1 MSVTKN
7 IFQDGVY
14 LDIDNYNVKNT
25 MLIHGRNLSF
35 ISGEN
40 NNFILFNTK
49 GTEPLNVFL
58 SDGFYPI
65 GIVEYLGIAYI
76 FSHNPT
82 TLKGEIGTYPSPEY
96 ITSPGMI
103 TKQYRP
109 LKNLIKVGD
118 SIASSF
124 TTEALNFD
132 FKHPLDLE
140 ARIEYDGSV
149 NLYMTD
155 YKNLVRVINTGF
167 VRNNEFHYING
178 TKNKYTEL
186 QLEDEIALLP
196 RSNRILE
203 IDLVAVENDGQLFP
217 GNYVYYF
224 YYQTQG
230 GNQTELVGESFVVSV
245 SDGNNTMSQITGGKI
260 DVGNNIL
267 KTNKSVRMALK
278 NVDTTFG
285 FLKVYYELI
294 QGAEEESRVVYEILK
309 PVNILSNEVEFIHSG
324 TEAQRLSSVEELNT
338 VFADFGIAR
347 TIAQVDNKL
356 YIGNTSATESVDSD
370 IFQQFAAKMKLEW
383 FQTTMGMPGTQNLD
397 EIYTEKL
404 TADNG
409 GYYDPS
415 NIYYK
420 LGYWGGEAY
429 VYGVKFILPNG
440 ETLIYPISGFDY
452 FNGDAIPANTD
463 DLLGKPTGIMRF
475 PARNSNAVNDLLTDG
490 QVTVLGVKVNMKA
503 AFDDTLLWNKVKAAS
518 MGCYFFRSRRNKQV
532 IVQGYIARAYRFLGD
547 NEEFGGNG
555 WSNFKKDIEIEK
567 RSYNSSQNNTFN
579 MLYDYDGTHWKTWN
593 FPLFFPSLEFTYG
606 LETEDGRCGK
616 LPKKD
621 FKDDGKGK
629 ERYDFGPGNDTWN
642 YTPQYTTDPGDD
654 PGQCTRSMRITLSY
668 NQYGR
673 PDNVENLVGGTKN
686 RELVDPAKKR
696 RYILEVDNL
705 NYAFFSNDWNMDKQ
719 YLLNLLNDKAIYMN
733 PIAHV
738 AVRGLS
744 KDGDT
749 AITIVVTPYYDNSTP
764 PIIQGFSI
772 PDGNPSGVVN
782 IAMNNFGTVQNENG
796 VGDYYILLN
805 DATTNP
811 DLTGLRFYTDGTVTN
826 GNQNDGGTV
835 FLYPKDTRG
844 VVASPYKLLLT
855 NRIYKSTID
864 LPRWE
869 NSSVDPECRYL
880 GNSFGIFEQN
890 ISPHPATLF
899 TSRIDMQQ
907 FNYGRRHFED
917 GQNTDQYQDYY
928 VLCTEL
934 VTDQYIS
941 FSFSNPDLSDMES
954 KVLVDRSNAQDAG
967 GNKLLSNDRLIL
979 TTKNNLPNPGS
990 EEDNDGNR
998 NRNLI
1003 YSDLEKM
1010 TALVN
1015 VYEKERYIPFIGK
1028 SPDQSA
1034 NKAKLLNLYSFA
1046 NELFWIPTDKRM
1058 YWDNDDNLY
1067 PTSSGDNTVL
1077 AKCERDSAA
1086 YGFLESA
1093 LIDGVSRKVSLGFF
1107 NGDCFLN
1114 VGFTRNCY
1122 GMKIHSTDNGYKYVD
1137 QGKAIS
1143 IVSENNHNPA
1153 FRKDFI
1159 ANLNEENYQISE
1171 SNTTMG
1177 LQKADRTYFPY
1188 YAGIL
1193 NKQVEWWYFIDRY
1206 KLPET
1211 EAYLK
1216 GYSTLHP
1223 GKRYVPFDPATPFVR
1238 GYFYTRVWFSQR
1250 QSFSD
1255 TVDFYREVLPLDFM
1269 DYDIKYG
1276 QIVALIESNNLLY
1289 MIQERAIH
1297 ILNYNDRI
1305 QVAGDGAGPI
1315 FASSEGRLSQ
1325 YPLRVISTEFGS
1337 QHQWSVIKTKTGI
1350 AGIDA
1355 RMKTMWMVSGDQME
1369 NVSQFKIQS
1378 KLRSE
1383 TDVFRFND
1391 IEISKTD
1398 IRGGYNQL
1406 TGDVYF
1412 VFYDQS
1418 VPDSA
1423 NYFTIGYNEY
1433 LKVFTDEYDFKPP
1446 MFFNL
1451 NDDLFSFP
1459 PLRDSNGDLIGPVPF
1474 YKHNSN
1480 NVDRLNFYG
1489 EDYPMEFEFVVNE
1502 NLDYQKVIDN
1512 LQLITNNVY
1521 PDKIYYNIESAQF
1534 VQEILMDINDIV
1546 FTNAEYREDKL
1557 LVVCEN
1563 IAEIINGVPT
1573 NTESLVDVDSRIRSK
1588 YIRVK
1593 VVYQHNAGKPMNTDS
1608 RKEIRVQS
1616 VNSVYRVSFS

>member
-1 MSVTKN
+1 MSITKN

-49 GTEPLNVFL
+49 GTEPLDVFL

-65 GIVEYLGIAYI
+65 GIEQYLGIAYI
-76 FSHNPT
+76 FSYNPT
-82 TLKGEIGTYPSPEY
+82 TGQGEVGTYPSPEY
-96 ITSPGMI
+96 ITSSGMI

-109 LKNLIKVGD
+109 LKNFIKTGD
-118 SIASSF
+118 TLPSNFRSTLF
-124 TTEALNFD
+124 NFD
-132 FKHPLDLE
+132 FKHPLSLE

-149 NLYMTD
+149 NIYITD
-155 YKNLVRVINTGF
+155 YKNLVRVVNSGF
-167 VRNNEFHYING
+167 VRENEFHYSLG
-178 TKNKYTEL
+178 KKSLYTEAAL
-186 QLEDEIALLP
+186 DDEIGLLP
-196 RSNRILE
+196 RSSKILE
-203 IDLVAVENDGQLFP
+203 IDLVGVENNGQLFP
-217 GNYVYYF
+217 GNYIYYF

-230 GNQTELVGESFVVSV
+230 GNQTELVGQSFTVSV
-245 SDGNNTMSQITGGKI
+245 YDGNGTASQITGGKI

-267 KTNKSVRMALK
+267 KTNKSVHIALK

-285 FLKVYYELI
+285 FLKVFYERI
-294 QGAEEESRVVYEILK
+294 TGNEEQDREVFEILK
-309 PVNILSNEVEFIHSG
+309 SVNITSSQVDFIHTG
-324 TEAQRLSSVEELNT
+324 TENERISSVEELNT
-338 VFADFGIAR
+338 IFADFGIAR
-347 TIAQVDNKL
+347 TLAQVDNKL
-356 YIGNTSATESVDSD
+356 YIANTNASESIDSD
-370 IFQQFAAKMKLEW
+370 IFELFSSKIKLEW
-383 FQTTMGMPGTQNLD
+383 FQTSMQIPGTNNLD
-397 EIYTEKL
+397 DLYSQKINQS
-404 TADNG
+404 NG
-409 GYYDPS
+409 GYYEPL
-415 NIYYK
+415 NIYYN

-429 VYGVKFILPNG
+429 TYGIKYILNNG
-440 ETLIYPISGFDY
+440 ETLIYPLSGFDY
-452 FNGDAIPANTD
+452 FNGDAVPEDTNN
-463 DLLGKPTGIMRF
+463 LLDKVTGIMRF
-475 PARNSNAVNDLLTDG
+475 PVRNSLVVNEFLEDQRT
-490 QVTVLGVKVNMKA
+490 TVLGVKMNMKT
-503 AFDDTLLWNKVKAAS
+503 AFDDVVLWGKIKAAS
-518 MGCYFFRSRRNKQV
+518 IGCYFFRSRRNKQC
-532 IVQGYIARAYRFLGD
+532 ITQGYIARAYRFLGQ

-555 WSNFKKDIEIEK
+555 WSNFAKDVAIEK
-567 RSYNSSQNNTFN
+567 RGYHAAGNNDLQ
-579 MLYDYDGTHWKTWN
+579 MLIDASARHWKTWN

-606 LETEDGRCGK
+606 LETVDGRCGTIA
-616 LPKKD
+616 KKN
-621 FKDDGKGK
+621 FKDDGSGK
-629 ERYDFGPGNDTWN
+629 ERYDFGAGTDTWN
-642 YTPQYTTDPGDD
+642 YVPQYTTDPGDN
-654 PGQCTRSMRITLSY
+654 PHQCTRSFRVVLQY
-668 NQYGR
+668 DQYGI
-673 PDNVENLVGGTKN
+673 PVADENLVGGDKN
-686 RELVDPAKKR
+686 RQLIDPAKKR

-705 NYAFFSNDWNMDKQ
+705 NYAFFSNDWNMDRQ
-719 YLLNLLNDKAIYMN
+719 YLLNVLNDKAIYIN

-738 AVRGLS
+738 AATGLS
-744 KDGDT
+744 KDSSNQT
-749 AITIVVTPYYDNSTP
+749 TISVTPLLDIGSVL
-764 PIIQGFSI
+764 IGFSI
-772 PDGNPSGVVN
+772 PDGLGGAVINLTLDK
-782 IAMNNFGTVQNENG
+782 FGGATTETG
-796 VGDYYILLN
+796 VGIYYVL
-805 DATTNP
+805 AGGSGTSP
-811 DLTGLRFYTDGTVTN
+811 DLAGYRFYTDGTVTN
-826 GNQNDGGTV
+826 GDQNNPATV

-844 VVASPYKLLLT
+844 INTNPYKLLLT
-855 NRIYKSTID
+855 NKIYKSDGVTA
-864 LPRWE
+864 RWQL
-869 NSSVDPECRYL
+869 NSGDPECRYL
-880 GNSFGIFEQN
+880 ANSFGIFDQS
-890 ISPHPATLF
+890 ITPHPATLF

-917 GQNTDQYQDYY
+917 GYNTDQFQDFY
-928 VLCTEL
+928 VLATEM
-934 VTDQYIS
+934 VADSYIS
-941 FSFSNPDLSDMES
+941 FNLGDPDLTDMES
-954 KVLVDRSNAQDAG
+954 QTLIDRSNTTDG
-967 GNKLLSNDRLIL
+967 SGNRLLSNDRLIL
-979 TTKNNLPNPGS
+979 TYKNNLPDQTI
-990 EEDNDGNR
+990 EENNTSNR
-998 NRNLI
+998 NRNMI
-1003 YSDLEKM
+1003 YSDLNKM

-1015 VYEKERYIPFIGK
+1015 IYEKERYIPFIGK
-1028 SPDQSA
+1028 APNQVT

-1046 NELFWIPTDKRM
+1046 SEPFWIPISKRM
-1058 YWDNDDNLY
+1058 YWENSDELY
-1067 PTSSGDNTVL
+1067 PEGSNTIL
-1077 AKCERDSAA
+1077 AKADTDSTT
-1086 YGFLESA
+1086 YTFTETSI
-1093 LIDGVSRKVSLGFF
+1093 IDGVSKKVSLGLF

-1114 VGFTRNCY
+1114 VGFVRNHY
-1122 GMKIHSTDNGYKYVD
+1122 GVHVHSTDNGYKYVD
-1137 QGKAIS
+1137 QGKMIS

-1171 SNTTMG
+1171 SNLVMG
-1177 LQKADRTYFPY
+1177 EQKANRTYFPY

-1193 NKQVEWWYFIDRY
+1193 NKPSEWWYYIDRY
-1206 KLPET
+1206 KLLES

-1216 GYSTLHP
+1216 GYSTLHS
-1223 GKRYVPFDPATPFVR
+1223 GKRFVPFDPSTPFVR

-1305 QVAGDGAGPI
+1305 QVAGDGTGPI

-1337 QHQWSVIKTKTGI
+1337 QHQWSVVKTKTGI

-1391 IEISKTD
+1391 VEISKTD

-1418 VPDSA
+1418 VPDSQ

-1459 PLRDSNGDLIGPVPF
+1459 PLRDDAGNLIGPVPF

-1521 PDKIYYNIESAQF
+1521 PDKIYYNIESAEF

-1546 FTNAEYREDKL
+1546 FTNAEFREDKL

-1593 VVYQHNAGKPMNTDS
+1593 VVYQHNPDKPMNTDS

-1616 VNSVYRVSFS
+1616 INSVYRVSFS